1 MLCKI
6 QVKQNIKFF
15 VKTIDKTNATAYNR
29 SIKPRPD
36 ERGGNVKKG
45 NITMKKA
52 LALVLAAAFC
62 AACFVLTTGAA
73 APADEFSLLPQENGK
88 APVTVT
94 GGKLTYNADGSVTL
108 TLEDTS
114 ATIAVEYTKDG
125 TVEEEKKI
133 NMKEDGKTV
142 VIITHKPHE
151 VLDISDRSVLP
162 ARTALKSSMTAR
174 TVPTSSLCWPV

>member
-1 MLCKI
+1 
-6 QVKQNIKFF
+6 
-15 VKTIDKTNATAYNR
+15 
-29 SIKPRPD
+29 
-36 ERGGNVKKG
+36 
-45 NITMKKA
+45 MKKA
-52 LALVLAAAFC
+52 LALMLAVAFC

-125 TVEEEKKI
+125 TVEEEK
-133 NMKEDGKTV
+133 NAME
-142 VIITHKPHE
+142 P
-151 VLDISDRSVLP
+151 LADILNKFLSGEKVYE
-162 ARTALKSSMTAR
+162 
-174 TVPTSSLCWPV
+174 

>member
-62 AACFVLTTGAA
+62 AACFVLTAGAA
-73 APADEFSLLPQENGK
+73 TGSAFVPAERQKRQHRYGL
-88 APVTVT
+88 
-94 GGKLTYNADGSVTL
+94 
-108 TLEDTS
+108 
-114 ATIAVEYTKDG
+114 
-125 TVEEEKKI
+125 
-133 NMKEDGKTV
+133 
-142 VIITHKPHE
+142 
-151 VLDISDRSVLP
+151 
-162 ARTALKSSMTAR
+162 
-174 TVPTSSLCWPV
+174 